1 MPPTGVDIPAA
12 DHNLAAT
19 DVVYYD
25 HVATD
30 MMRKYNARFKELSHG
45 TFGGPRT
52 LAQYA
57 AIVAA
62 PYQVGT
68 VLPAGSCG
76 VLAVSWNA
84 VRHMCGGV
92 FLRRVVPCAG
102 SLPTGLCTTLGMACL
117 QLHSSMNWPCLGAVF

>member
-1 MPPTGVDIPAA
+1 MPHTGVDIPAG

-57 AIVAA
+57 AIVAT
-62 PYQVGT
+62 PYQVSSVPRCSLMCHVACWPWAGMLCSIC
-68 VLPAGSCG
+68 VL
-76 VLAVSWNA
+76 VSS
-84 VRHMCGGV
+84 
-92 FLRRVVPCAG
+92 CAG
-102 SLPTGLCTTLGMACL
+102 PYLMLEAC
-117 QLHSSMNWPCLGAVF
+117 QHVPAQR